1 MKLPRLGGLPIA
13 IAGVLLLSPDSLV
26 IRLVS
31 ADRLIVL
38 FWRGLMMA
46 IGFATVAGLSRGSR
60 PAGQG
65 FQCGR
70 PALVAGLLLGAA
82 NVAFVFSITSC
93 WREPT
98 YWLSWLATALQAG
111 AARITRRSRAAPQQA
126 LSRPMGL
133 RSYGLLDRAV
143 FGPSGVDPIKRWA
156 VRPSVVRVMDV
167 EAPDESGSAGNRLY
181 GKA

>member
-1 MKLPRLGGLPIA
+1 MKLPLGGLPIA

-26 IRLVS
+26 SRLVS

-46 IGFATVAGLSRGSR
+46 IGFATVADRRGPRVSRSAGCSYGSGSGNSQR
-60 PAGQG
+60 S
-65 FQCGR
+65 
-70 PALVAGLLLGAA
+70 L
-82 NVAFVFSITSC
+82 SC

-167 EAPDESGSAGNRLY
+167 EAPDESGSAGDRLY